1 MQLMNARV
9 FLSDTSQCVGEVLTL
24 PTHQP
29 GTLVEVDGSVY
40 SVLERRHQYSLRS
53 GRYRLDRIVLYV
65 RLAEGITSEHIYWQ
79 RKEGVIGDPQCIFN
93 AHSPLIRCAP
103 QPSGPCQGCKFF
115 ESQP

>member
-9 FLSDTSQCVGEVLTL
+9 LLSDTSHYVGEVLTL
-24 PTHQP
+24 PTQQP
-29 GTLVEVDGSVY
+29 GTLLEVDGSVY

-65 RLAEGITSEHIYWQ
+65 CLAEGIASERTYWQ
-79 RKEGVIGDPQCIFN
+79 GKWVIGDPQCLFN

-115 ESQP
+115 ESHP